1 MLLLAVQSARPLY
14 LSFVYL
20 EVPATTNAR
29 CLLFDRVVSA
39 RSGFDVNVSSSFFVD
54 LRADKGDARVVDA
67 DFVVVWISVFF

>member
-1 MLLLAVQSARPLY
+1 LNCFWSASTIFLRGW
-14 LSFVYL
+14 SVG
-20 EVPATTNAR
+20 
-29 CLLFDRVVSA
+29 LLFDRVVSA